1 MPKITIRNLDTEIN
15 RRIKLIKTSTS
26 VVDVGEQN
34 GAVSD
39 QSDSVHICLSLLEIP
54 DIPIG
59 CEGAVSYI
67 EIGTITDGGIIDV
80 YLNDEIV
87 PVDSNFFFRV
97 GGASEKLRQV
107 GINSIALNED
117 GTPATDYGNGDYYD
131 VYRARLINL
140 TDDYQKIR
148 IEALDANPVDINFT
162 PENESFF
169 YVDSDFE
176 SFATFCLAP
185 TSNFISCDGAL
196 NSVLFFDAVSPETN
210 PPTGTTYFKI
220 DGVLL
225 NDEDPF
231 PDWLEIQFLNDQQPD
246 QSQIPDGFVADG
258 ENGNLR
264 KLVNNDGV
272 SHRIEMG
279 SFDPSLV
286 REIMYGNSTVIERT
300 EIKGEDSGVCLAPL
314 DVCSPT
320 YYVGD
325 AALSENYDPKAFEYK
340 INDLDFVEL
349 TIAESGTYLTSSIF
363 NAINADTGISDLF
376 VAGGTGYYAFTDNGA
391 NFTVEGGDGSDTF
404 DPVTVV
410 LRDSQTTIIA
420 DMFGS
425 SEISLHSCG
434 LATPIDT

>member
-1 MPKITIRNLDTEIN
+1 MPRITIRNLDTEIN

-67 EIGTITDGGIIDV
+67 EIGTITHGGIIDV

-97 GGASEKLRQV
+97 GGAAEKLRQV

-117 GTPATDYGNGDYYD
+117 GTPATDYGNGDYYN

-185 TSNFISCDGAL
+185 TSNFISCDGSI
-196 NSVLFFDAVSPETN
+196 NSVLFFDAVLPETN
-210 PPTGTTYFKI
+210 PPIGTTYFKI

-231 PDWLEIQFLNDQQPD
+231 PDWLELQFLNDQQPD
-246 QSQIPDGFVADG
+246 QSQIPDGFIADG

-264 KLVNNDGV
+264 KLINNDSV

-279 SFDPSLV
+279 SFDPSLN
-286 REIMYGNSTVIERT
+286 RTIMYGNSTVIERT

-314 DVCSPT
+314 DT
-320 YYVGD
+320 
-325 AALSENYDPKAFEYK
+325 
-340 INDLDFVEL
+340 
-349 TIAESGTYLTSSIF
+349 
-363 NAINADTGISDLF
+363 
-376 VAGGTGYYAFTDNGA
+376 
-391 NFTVEGGDGSDTF
+391 
-404 DPVTVV
+404 
-410 LRDSQTTIIA
+410 
-420 DMFGS
+420 
-425 SEISLHSCG
+425 
-434 LATPIDT
+434 